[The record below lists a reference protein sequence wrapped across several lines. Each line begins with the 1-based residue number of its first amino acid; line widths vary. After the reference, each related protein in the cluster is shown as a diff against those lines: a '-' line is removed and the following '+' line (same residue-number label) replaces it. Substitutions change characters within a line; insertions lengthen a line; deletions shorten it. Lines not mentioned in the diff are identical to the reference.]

1 MPRRRRQR
9 LSLDAALNYKTAHTY
24 ARFHHTLQRYYYYEI
39 MADKSGLAIVNLSKQ
54 NYYNYY
60 INLASKVLPQ
70 VLENQHLLGEKVDG
84 LGRNQQATL
93 FTLKEILDYMQK
105 IFAGVKGFKCKEAYD
120 GELDNHVHLVPGL
133 RRHRCASARRKV
145 QYDVS
150 QDLHHKTCRTV

>member
-1 MPRRRRQR
+1 
-9 LSLDAALNYKTAHTY
+9 
-24 ARFHHTLQRYYYYEI
+24 